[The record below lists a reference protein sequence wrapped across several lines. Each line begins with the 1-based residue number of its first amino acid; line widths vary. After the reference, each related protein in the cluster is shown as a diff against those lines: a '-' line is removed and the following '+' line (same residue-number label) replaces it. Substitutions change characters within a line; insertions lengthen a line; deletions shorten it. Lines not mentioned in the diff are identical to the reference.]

1 MNRFKYILLT
11 TVVLLGF
18 SSFMLPHFVGNLN
31 KGKFNYPM
39 QRIKGGTFNM
49 GDIHGE
55 WDEITVH
62 QVTVKS
68 FSMGIAEVTQ
78 AQWKTI
84 MGKNPSY
91 DQSDENQPVTDVNW
105 IDCMEFIRKLNE
117 ITGRKF
123 RLPTEAEWEFAARGG
138 NYSKDYI
145 YSGSDNPDSVAWQ
158 SEFDSEKPHAIM
170 QKKPNELGL
179 YDMSGNV
186 WEWCSDWWGMYPS
199 AAQLNPKGPAH
210 GDSRVL
216 RGGSWGSSAEYC
228 RATLRFRRAPS
239 NRTYYYGLR
248 LAE

>member
-1 MNRFKYILLT
+1 
-11 TVVLLGF
+11 
-18 SSFMLPHFVGNLN
+18 
-31 KGKFNYPM
+31 M
-39 QRIKGGTFNM
+39 QRIKGGTFKM

-55 WDEITVH
+55 WDEITEH
-62 QVTVKS
+62 TVTLKT
-68 FSMGIAEVTQ
+68 FSLGISEVTQ
-78 AQWKTI
+78 AQWKAI

-105 IDCMEFIRKLNE
+105 NDCMEFIKKLNDV
-117 ITGRKF
+117 TGRKF

-138 NYSKDYI
+138 NFSKSFI

-158 SEFDSEKPHAIM
+158 SEFDSEKPHLIM

-186 WEWCSDWWGMYPS
+186 WEWCSDWWAVYPKND
-199 AAQLNPKGPAH
+199 QINPKGPAT
-210 GDSRVL
+210 GDSKIL

-228 RATLRFRRAPS
+228 RTTLRFRRAPS

>member
-1 MNRFKYILLT
+1 
-11 TVVLLGF
+11 
-18 SSFMLPHFVGNLN
+18 
-31 KGKFNYPM
+31 M
-39 QRIKGGTFNM
+39 QRIKGGTFKM

-55 WDEITVH
+55 WDEITEH
-62 QVTVKS
+62 QVTLKT
-68 FSMGIAEVTQ
+68 FSLGISEVTQ
-78 AQWKTI
+78 AQWKAI

-105 IDCMEFIRKLNE
+105 NDCMEFIKKLNE
-117 ITGRKF
+117 VTGRKF
-123 RLPTEAEWEFAARGG
+123 RLPTEAEWEYAARGG
-138 NYSKDYI
+138 SFSKSYI

-158 SEFDSEKPHAIM
+158 SEFDSEKPHSIM

-186 WEWCSDWWGMYPS
+186 WEWCSDWWAVYPKS
-199 AAQLNPKGPAH
+199 TQINPKGPST
-210 GDSRVL
+210 GDSKIL

-228 RATLRFRRAPS
+228 RTTLRFRRAPS